1 MKARPITVH
10 KLRSITRSTLSR
22 CPDPGPALAARLPPP
37 PIRRVAH
44 AAAAPASRRRR
55 RASPG
60 RRALLPPPDEGFLV
74 MATPVNQDSIT
85 PVNTWEEEELELE
98 EEECLNSSCFCKG
111 LLCKRKR
118 AKFSDSTVRQ
128 QQGIEAAAM
137 DMVMEEAAALS
148 LGVSASK
155 EPVHVATGR
164 VEQSNCGAKHAN
176 GTTDNEPAR
185 LRLHK
190 ICSATHWKEPS
201 YDFEEQGPSHL
212 KLFTCKVTIHVDTFT
227 TTIVE
232 CISEPKRS
240 KKAAQEHAAQGA
252 LWYLK
257 IFGHAN

>member
-1 MKARPITVH
+1 
-10 KLRSITRSTLSR
+10 
-22 CPDPGPALAARLPPP
+22 
-37 PIRRVAH
+37 
-44 AAAAPASRRRR
+44 
-55 RASPG
+55 
-60 RRALLPPPDEGFLV
+60 

-98 EEECLNSSCFCKG
+98 EEE
-111 LLCKRKR
+111 
-118 AKFSDSTVRQ
+118 

>member
-1 MKARPITVH
+1 M
-10 KLRSITRSTLSR
+10 
-22 CPDPGPALAARLPPP
+22 ALF
-37 PIRRVAH
+37 RVA
-44 AAAAPASRRRR
+44 
-55 RASPG
+55 
-60 RRALLPPPDEGFLV
+60 LLFGFSLLFSF
-74 MATPVNQDSIT
+74 TSLLGSNQ
-85 PVNTWEEEELELE
+85 
-98 EEECLNSSCFCKG
+98 CLNSSCFCKG

-128 QQGIEAAAM
+128 QQGIEAGAM

>member
-1 MKARPITVH
+1 
-10 KLRSITRSTLSR
+10 
-22 CPDPGPALAARLPPP
+22 
-37 PIRRVAH
+37 
-44 AAAAPASRRRR
+44 
-55 RASPG
+55 
-60 RRALLPPPDEGFLV
+60 
-74 MATPVNQDSIT
+74 MATPVQQDSII
-85 PVNTWEEEELELE
+85 PVNTWEEDELELE
-98 EEECLNSSCFCKG
+98 EEECLNSSRFCKG

-128 QQGIEAAAM
+128 QQGIEAAAV
-137 DMVMEEAAALS
+137 DKVMEEAAALS

-155 EPVHVATGR
+155 VPVHVATGR
-164 VEQSNCGAKHAN
+164 VEQSNGGAKHAN

-190 ICSATHWKEPS
+190 VCSAAHWKEPS

-212 KLFTCKVTIHVDTFT
+212 KLFTCKVTIHVDTVT
-227 TTIVE
+227 STIVE
-232 CISEPKRS
+232 CISEPKRC